1 MTERQEQRKIKISKL
16 VSIIM
21 AGSILVILI
30 SLYQTDRKSEASFT
44 ISQPDESQSETTSD
58 LATESD
64 KTQDIIPVYL
74 VGAICKPGIYQIRR
88 GAYLYELIEQA
99 GGMTDEAAVESV
111 NLARS
116 IDSNQLVRIPTRD
129 EVAAGYQEPQWE
141 PGQETNRLVDIGRA
155 DQRQLE
161 TLPGIGPATA
171 RAIIT
176 FREKNGPFQ
185 TIDDLMRVPGIK
197 EARFEMLKD
206 LICVTECP

>member
-1 MTERQEQRKIKISKL
+1 M
-16 VSIIM
+16 
-21 AGSILVILI
+21 
-30 SLYQTDRKSEASFT
+30 
-44 ISQPDESQSETTSD
+44 
-58 LATESD
+58 
-64 KTQDIIPVYL
+64 
-74 VGAICKPGIYQIRR
+74 
-88 GAYLYELIEQA
+88 YELIELA
-99 GGMTDEAAVESV
+99 GGMTDDAANESV
-111 NLARS
+111 NLAQS
-116 IDSNQLVRIPTRD
+116 IDSNQLIRIPTRD
-129 EVAAGYQEPQWE
+129 EVAAGYQEFQWE

>member
-1 MTERQEQRKIKISKL
+1 MTGRQEQRKIKISKL
-16 VSIIM
+16 VSIIL
-21 AGSILVILI
+21 AGSLLVILI

-58 LATESD
+58 LATESE

-116 IDSNQLVRIPTRD
+116 IDSNQLVRIPTEMRLLR
-129 EVAAGYQEPQWE
+129 VIKNLNGNPVRRQTGWLISAGQTSGNWKHF
-141 PGQETNRLVDIGRA
+141 RA
-155 DQRQLE
+155 SVLRR
-161 TLPGIGPATA
+161 PARSSHFAKKTA
-171 RAIIT
+171 R
-176 FREKNGPFQ
+176 FRR
-185 TIDDLMRVPGIK
+185 LMI
-197 EARFEMLKD
+197 
-206 LICVTECP
+206 